1 VDWYEFLKVIHVL
14 AAATW
19 VGTAISSQV
28 LGMKAAK
35 AMAAGDVPTMI
46 NYVEDQELL
55 GKRLYAPASGIALIA
70 GILMVIDSWE
80 FTDTWIIIGIAIWAI
95 STAVGILYFTPETPK
110 LLAGLREGK
119 QGDPA
124 FQAAVK
130 KITLVSRI
138 DTLLLIAVVADM
150 VIKPG
155 A

>member
-1 VDWYEFLKVIHVL
+1 VSYYEFLKVIHVL

-19 VGTAISSQV
+19 VGTAISSQI
-28 LGMKAAK
+28 LGMKASK
-35 AMAAGDVPTMI
+35 AIAAGDVATMI
-46 NYVEDQELL
+46 NYVEDQEML
-55 GKRLYAPASGIALIA
+55 GKKLYAPASGITLIA

-80 FTDTWIIIGIAIWAI
+80 FTDAWIIIGIAIFAI
-95 STAVGILYFTPETPK
+95 SSAVGVLYFTPETPK
-110 LLAGLREGK
+110 LLAGLKEGK

-130 KITLVSRI
+130 KITLISRI